1 MDMKEKLQLVKEKL
15 EENSSMPDLDLEIN
29 FFDEN
34 GNVLDEPYVLVKYY
48 PTETDERD
56 SKIVIPKT
64 MLNEDVD
71 NIVNYITFQIENFKA
86 EIDSIEFGGE

>member
-15 EENSSMPDLDLEIN
+15 EEISSMPDLDLEIN

-48 PTETDERD
+48 PTESDERD
-56 SKIVIPKT
+56 LKIVIPKT

>member
-15 EENSSMPDLDLEIN
+15 EEISSMPDLDLEIN

-48 PTETDERD
+48 PTESDERD